1 MGNRVLVPTPINGA
15 TLVTRQEVSGSSTVS
30 FNNVFTPRY
39 VNYSVI
45 ANLTGTNGA
54 NVDMRLR
61 ANGVDDTTASA
72 YVVQRLIA
80 ASATASAST
89 ETSNIFNDAY
99 QIAGGLS
106 LERFTFYQ
114 PQLTTRTWVE
124 FFSGINGT
132 EMRLVSGLHT
142 QGTSFDGFSLIYG
155 QNVTGTIWI
164 YGLGNTL

>member
-1 MGNRVLVPTPINGA
+1 MAAILTPTPIVGA
-15 TLVTRQEVSGSSTVS
+15 TLVSRQDVSGSSTVS
-30 FNNVFTPRY
+30 LNNVFSSRY
-39 VNYSVI
+39 TNYSVI
-45 ANLTGTNGA
+45 ANLTGTSGA

-61 ANGVDDTTASA
+61 ANGVDDSTASS

-99 QIAGGLS
+99 QISGGLT
-106 LERFTFYQ
+106 LERFTFFQ
-114 PQLTTRTWVE
+114 PALATRTWVE
-124 FFSGINGT
+124 FFSAINGT

-142 QGTSFDGFSLIYG
+142 QGTAFDGFSLIYG
-155 QNVTGTIWI
+155 QNVSGTIWV